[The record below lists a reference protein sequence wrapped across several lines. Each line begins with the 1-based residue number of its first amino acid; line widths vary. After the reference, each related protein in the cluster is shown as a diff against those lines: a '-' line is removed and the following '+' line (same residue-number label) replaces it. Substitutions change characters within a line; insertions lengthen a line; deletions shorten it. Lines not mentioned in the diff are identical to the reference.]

1 MEERIMTLLW
11 RILLSFMKV
20 GLFGY
25 GGGPSMIPLVQEEVV
40 DLHGWLSN
48 EEFVDA
54 LAMGNSLPGPIVV
67 KMATFVG
74 YKLAGIPGLLS
85 AVLGV
90 SLPGLLLML
99 MMTIFFFR
107 FKDHPK
113 VQAVLQAVR
122 PAVVGLLAVVIYR
135 VWPAAVNRR
144 WDSALIAVATLL
156 AVTLLNVHPALAI
169 LAAAA
174 LGLIVY

>member
-1 MEERIMTLLW
+1 MMTLLW
-11 RILLSFMKV
+11 RILFSFLKV

-25 GGGPSMIPLVQEEVV
+25 GGGPSMIPLLQEEVV
-40 DLHGWLSN
+40 EINGWLST

-54 LAMGNSLPGPIVV
+54 LAMGNALPGPIII

-74 YKLAGIPGLLS
+74 YKLAGVPGLVS

-99 MMTIFFFR
+99 LMTLFFFR

-113 VQAVLQAVR
+113 VQAVLRGVR
-122 PAVVGLLAVVIYR
+122 PAVVALLAMTIYT
-135 VWPAAVNRR
+135 VWPTAVNRR
-144 WDSALIAVATLL
+144 WDSALIAVATFL
-156 AVTLLNVHPALAI
+156 AVTLLKIHPAFAI
-169 LAAAA
+169 LGAAI
-174 LGLIVY
+174 LGYVVY

>member
-1 MEERIMTLLW
+1 MTLLW
-11 RILLSFMKV
+11 RIFWAFLKV
-20 GLFGY
+20 GTFGY

-40 DLHGWLSN
+40 DVNGWLSS

-54 LAMGNSLPGPIVV
+54 LAMGNALPGPIVV
-67 KMATFVG
+67 KMSTYVG

-90 SLPGLLLML
+90 CLPALVLML
-99 MMTIFFFR
+99 AMTALFFR

-122 PAVVGLLAVVIYR
+122 PAVVGLLAMVIYD

-144 WDSALIAVATLL
+144 WDSALIAVVTLL
-156 AVTLLNVHPALAI
+156 AVTLLKVHPALAI
-169 LAAAA
+169 LAAAV
-174 LGLIVY
+174 LGFIVY